1 MKLAST
7 ISRYL
12 LGVMFTIFGANGFLH
27 FLKQPP
33 PSSELAMQF
42 LTSAS
47 ASHFFVL
54 IFLLQLA
61 SGVLLLADRFVPLAL
76 VVLAAILTNILNYHL
91 TMDPGGIAPGLV
103 ATLLWFLTAQNFRY
117 DFRGLFASKAE
128 PARA

>member
-61 SGVLLLADRFVPLAL
+61 SGVLLLADRFVPRRSSCSPQSLR
-76 VVLAAILTNILNYHL
+76 T
-91 TMDPGGIAPGLV
+91 
-103 ATLLWFLTAQNFRY
+103 F
-117 DFRGLFASKAE
+117 
-128 PARA
+128 